1 MQNFRRLLFLTAI
14 GILGIS
20 CGAPAGNTNLSAV
33 NTNANVSNSL
43 ANSNLNTAGSV
54 PGTTVNAREP
64 DQYQANIKLSL
75 QGLGGSQ
82 PAALPPLMATV
93 ARSGNDRMMQFTL
106 PTNEK
111 VIYLDKG
118 GMSYLILP
126 SRKQYAE
133 LTQDALGFNVRQLMM
148 PAEIVN
154 RVKAMPGVKLV
165 GEETMD
171 GRQVLKYGY
180 EATAN
185 TQTQAGNVNTE
196 SYILVDKETGL
207 PLHTETVSQSQSG
220 ANVQGMNGMRMVTEM
235 TDIDTTPDPSLFN
248 LPTDYAKI
256 DPQQVK
262 AQANLIFQ
270 AAAAFLGQM
279 INQAQTN
286 ANTSANVNAN
296 HGMTTPTASPV
307 R

>member
-1 MQNFRRLLFLTAI
+1 MQIFKSFLFLGAVALV
-14 GILGIS
+14 GAS
-20 CGAPAGNTNLSAV
+20 CGAPSGNTNLTAV
-33 NTNANVSNSL
+33 NTNANISNSL
-43 ANSNLNTAGSV
+43 ANSNMNAANMA
-54 PGTTVNAREP
+54 PGASMDAREP

-75 QGLGGSQ
+75 QGMGGNN
-82 PAALPPLMATV
+82 PASLPPVVATV
-93 ARSGNDRMMQFTL
+93 ARSGNDRRMEFTL
-106 PTNEK
+106 PNNEK

-118 GMSYLILP
+118 GMSYAILP
-126 SRKQYAE
+126 GRKQYAE
-133 LTQDALGFNVRQLMM
+133 LTPDALGFNIRQLMM
-148 PAEIVN
+148 PAEIIN
-154 RVKAMPGVKLV
+154 RVKAIPGMKFV

-196 SYILVDKETGL
+196 SYILIDKETGL

-220 ANVQGMNGMRMVTEM
+220 ANVQGMNGIRMVTEM
-235 TDIDTTPDPSLFN
+235 TNIDTTPDPSLFN

-286 ANTSANVNAN
+286 VNAN
-296 HGMTTPTASPV
+296 TNTNVNRGMATPTASPV